1 MDHTDIALL
10 SLGVGI
16 AVAVL
21 SVLASMAV
29 TTAMR
34 IAKRVQTAGKDLC
47 AVCGR
52 PIARN
57 AIYCRDHRHLAALR
71 KRRPMDEPCR
81 SSPTLSTIVDRRQT
95 HSEAVNRFSAT

>member
-1 MDHTDIALL
+1 MNHANVALL

-21 SVLASMAV
+21 SVLVSMAA

-34 IAKRVQTAGKDLC
+34 IAKRVQTTGKDMC

-52 PIARN
+52 PIAKN

-71 KRRPMDEPCR
+71 KRRPMDE
-81 SSPTLSTIVDRRQT
+81 
-95 HSEAVNRFSAT
+95 

>member
-1 MDHTDIALL
+1 MEHTDIALL

-21 SVLASMAV
+21 SVLVSMAA

-34 IAKRVQTAGKDLC
+34 LAKRVQTAGKDMC

-52 PIARN
+52 PIAKN

-71 KRRPMDEPCR
+71 RSRPMDE
-81 SSPTLSTIVDRRQT
+81 
-95 HSEAVNRFSAT
+95 

>member
-1 MDHTDIALL
+1 MDHTNIAVL

-16 AVAVL
+16 AIAVL

-34 IAKRVQTAGKDLC
+34 IARKVQTTGKDMC

-52 PIARN
+52 PITKN
-57 AIYCRDHRHLAALR
+57 AVYCREHRHLAALR
-71 KRRPMDEPCR
+71 KRRPMDE
-81 SSPTLSTIVDRRQT
+81 
-95 HSEAVNRFSAT
+95 